1 VVERTGHMNSL
12 TALKRKAIH
21 TPLAEKMHEKAIGEL
36 KEHIHQIEEEIQ
48 RLIDQDP
55 DYRNLVGL
63 LISIPGVGLLLAAH
77 MLVVIQ
83 SAPLPLSPKFLA
95 AFIGICPYEDS
106 SGTSLRH
113 AATSRHYGPPGLRK
127 LLFLAALSI
136 SMHNPQFRIY
146 FLRKV
151 QEGKPKQLVINNIA
165 NKLLKVIVA
174 VVRTQTAFIPNY
186 RSVNPGLL

>member
-1 VVERTGHMNSL
+1 ML
-12 TALKRKAIH
+12 TK
-21 TPLAEKMHEKAIGEL
+21 
-36 KEHIHQIEEEIQ
+36 
-48 RLIDQDP
+48 
-55 DYRNLVGL
+55 
-63 LISIPGVGLLLAAH
+63 S
-77 MLVVIQ
+77 
-83 SAPLPLSPKFLA
+83 
-95 AFIGICPYEDS
+95 
-106 SGTSLRH
+106 
-113 AATSRHYGPPGLRK
+113 K
-127 LLFLAALSI
+127 LLFLAALLI